1 MISLAVF
8 SSGSLSERIFDA
20 SLIRKPSTS
29 TLTVSVAF
37 GARRSRL
44 SRRRRPLS
52 CASARATFKASADA
66 ASTSATESLAA
77 ALTNDRA
84 PADERVSADERAAA
98 DDFKPADEC
107 VLTDDADE
115 RVLTDDFV
123 LANEFIATSLTGSAS
138 ARRRRTSN
146 RQPSVS
152 SSEPLSA

>member
-52 CASARATFKASADA
+52 CASARATFKVSADA
-66 ASTSATESLAA
+66 ASTSATKSLAD

-84 PADERVSADERAAA
+84 SADERASA

-107 VLTDDADE
+107 VLTGDADE

-123 LANEFIATSLTGSAS
+123 LANDFIDTSST
-138 ARRRRTSN
+138 
-146 RQPSVS
+146 
-152 SSEPLSA
+152 

>member
-52 CASARATFKASADA
+52 CASARATFQASANA
-66 ASTSATESLAA
+66 ASTSATKSLAD
-77 ALTNDRA
+77 ALTNRRA
-84 PADERVSADERAAA
+84 ATDDGSSADERAATDEREAA
-98 DDFKPADEC
+98 DDF
-107 VLTDDADE
+107 
-115 RVLTDDFV
+115 
-123 LANEFIATSLTGSAS
+123 
-138 ARRRRTSN
+138 
-146 RQPSVS
+146 
-152 SSEPLSA
+152 